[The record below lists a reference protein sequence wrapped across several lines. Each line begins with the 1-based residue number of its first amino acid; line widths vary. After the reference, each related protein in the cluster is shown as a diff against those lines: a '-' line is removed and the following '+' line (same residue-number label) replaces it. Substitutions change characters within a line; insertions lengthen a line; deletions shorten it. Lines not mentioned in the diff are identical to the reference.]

1 MEKDSCTRERCE
13 QSKDI
18 NVQKNVTDDR
28 MMRIRATQGQLTTTG
43 RGGGTHTQTGRGTHT
58 GTYRERESTSPMS
71 LLKV

>member
-28 MMRIRATQGQLTTTG
+28 MMRIRATQGQPTTTG

-58 GTYRERESTSPMS
+58 QAHTESENQRR
-71 LLKV
+71 L